1 MEENKNE
8 VVETT
13 EETKVEET
21 KVEETKDT
29 SKKSEDLE
37 KEVERYKKLLSK
49 ANSEAAD
56 YKKQLRS
63 KMSDDEVKAAETESL
78 MKELET
84 FKTEKKVSDTSKGLM
99 SWGLSTEQ
107 ADAMARSLVDGDITS
122 FIESGKAYFET
133 VSQKAIADAMD
144 KQKISTGKV
153 PEKSDIDKA
162 KENQMRRIM
171 GLPDIK

>member
-21 KVEETKDT
+21 KTEEV
-29 SKKSEDLE
+29 KKEDSESA
-37 KEVERYKKLLSK
+37 KEIEHLKKLLSK

-63 KMSDDEVKAAETESL
+63 KMSEDEAKAADNEAL
-78 MKELET
+78 LKELEEY
-84 FKTEKKVSDTSKGLM
+84 KTKDKISKVSKGLM
-99 SWGLSTEQ
+99 SWGMDSAK
-107 ADAMARSLVDGDITS
+107 ADEMSKAFVEGDITS
-122 FIESGKAYFET
+122 FLEGGKEYFET

-144 KQKISTGKV
+144 KQKLSVGKT
-153 PEKSDIDKA
+153 PEKADVDKA
-162 KENQMRRIM
+162 KDIELRKTM
-171 GLPDIK
+171 GLPVDTK

>member
-21 KVEETKDT
+21 KTEEV
-29 SKKSEDLE
+29 KKEDSESA
-37 KEVERYKKLLSK
+37 KEIEHLKKLLSK

-63 KMSDDEVKAAETESL
+63 KMSEDEVKAAENEAL
-78 MKELET
+78 MKELEEY
-84 FKTEKKVSDTSKGLM
+84 KTDKKISEVSKGLM
-99 SWGLSTEQ
+99 TWGIDSTK
-107 ADAMARSLVDGDITS
+107 ADEMARAYVEGDTTS
-122 FIESGKAYFET
+122 FLAGGKDYFET

-144 KQKISTGKV
+144 KQKLSVGKT
-153 PEKSDIDKA
+153 PEKADVDKT
-162 KENQMRRIM
+162 KEIQMRKIM
-171 GLPDIK
+171 GLPIETK

>member
-21 KVEETKDT
+21 KTEEV
-29 SKKSEDLE
+29 KKEDSESA
-37 KEVERYKKLLSK
+37 KEIEHLKKLLSK

-63 KMSDDEVKAAETESL
+63 KMSEDEVKAAENEAL
-78 MKELET
+78 LKELEEY
-84 FKTEKKVSDTSKGLM
+84 KTEKKVAEASKGLM
-99 SWGLSTEQ
+99 TWGLDSAK
-107 ADAMARSLVDGDITS
+107 ADEMAKALVEGDITS
-122 FIESGKAYFET
+122 FLAGGKEYFET

-144 KQKISTGKV
+144 KQKLSVGKT
-153 PEKSDIDKA
+153 PEKADVDKTKDIELRKT
-162 KENQMRRIM
+162 M
-171 GLPDIK
+171 GLPIDNK

>member
-21 KVEETKDT
+21 EKEAVNVEELQK
-29 SKKSEDLE
+29 ELE
-37 KEVERYKKLLSK
+37 HFKKLVSK

-63 KMSDDEVKAAETESL
+63 KMTEEEAKAEEQKAL
-78 MKELET
+78 LQELET
-84 FKTEKKVSDTSKGLM
+84 FKKKEKVSEISKGLM
-99 SWGLSTEQ
+99 SWGLDSTK
-107 ADAMARSLVDGDITS
+107 ADSLAANLVDGDYTS
-122 FIESGKAYFET
+122 FISGGKEYFET

-144 KQKISTGKV
+144 KQKLSVGKP
-153 PEKSDIDKA
+153 PEKNDIDKE
-162 KENQMRRIM
+162 KDNKMRAIM
-171 GLPDIK
+171 GLSSK

>member
-21 KVEETKDT
+21 KEEV
-29 SKKSEDLE
+29 KKEDSESA
-37 KEVERYKKLLSK
+37 KEIEHLKKLLSK

-63 KMSDDEVKAAETESL
+63 KMSEDEVKAAENEAL
-78 MKELET
+78 LKELEEY
-84 FKTEKKVSDTSKGLM
+84 KTEKKISEVSKGLM
-99 SWGLSTEQ
+99 SWGLDSAK
-107 ADAMARSLVDGDITS
+107 ADEMA
-122 FIESGKAYFET
+122 KAYVEGDTASFLAGGKDFVET

-144 KQKISTGKV
+144 NQKLTVGKT
-153 PEKSDIDKA
+153 PEKADVDKA
-162 KENQMRRIM
+162 KDIEMRKIM
-171 GLPDIK
+171 GLPIDTK